1 MGTLQIARDRLRWQA
16 RNAMLRRRRKK
27 EMRLMCEEKD
37 WQARHR
43 RRRWYTLA
51 MDKNTQDILDA
62 LDFIKE
68 RMASKPDIAELRLEL
83 QTFRTDAEGSFRSVR
98 SDLAEISKRLDLMEE
113 SYANLRG
120 VTKEIDEIRAEVS
133 AIQKHLGIEKK
144 IAA

>member
-1 MGTLQIARDRLRWQA
+1 
-16 RNAMLRRRRKK
+16 
-27 EMRLMCEEKD
+27 
-37 WQARHR
+37 
-43 RRRWYTLA
+43 

-120 VTKEIDEIRAEVS
+120 VTKEIDEIRAEVR